1 MKLLADYEEIGI
13 TLELTS
19 ENNWKGMFTDLPGRY
34 RDQGK
39 EIKYTLE
46 EVPVEGYDTTITGN
60 ADDGFVVENKHTPK
74 LTEVKVFKIWDD
86 DNDKNG
92 DRPNGITVVLLKD
105 GKAFR
110 QAVLNEGNGW
120 QHTFSDLK
128 TKRKPEKR
136 SSIPFRNWMFRKV
149 YCLHQ
154 R

>member
-1 MKLLADYEEIGI
+1 MLGVAAVTVVMKYLYVGISLLLVTAN
-13 TLELTS
+13 LVA
-19 ENNWKGMFTDLPGRY
+19 N
-34 RDQGK
+34 
-39 EIKYTLE
+39 
-46 EVPVEGYDTTITGN
+46 
-60 ADDGFVVENKHTPK
+60 DGFVVENKHTPK

-128 TKRKPEKR
+128 TAEAGKEIKYT
-136 SSIPFRNWMFRKV
+136 IPV
-149 YCLHQ
+149 SYTHLTLPTIA
-154 R
+154 